1 MRLIGIAL
9 LAAMQATCVFAQEDA
24 GAAQRNWEG
33 AYVGGSIQYGHVEA
47 LAIGDW
53 AAWIETYYSGT
64 KGPVLGNPDG
74 TTASVRAG
82 YDAQFG
88 ALVLGAGL
96 EYFIGTYEG
105 PFVDQP
111 DSSGEMRDLLT
122 VFGRVGIDAGPVMP
136 YALAGLTLGE
146 GEYTGKFTNPTVTH
160 HKQDD
165 LSGYSLGLGAE
176 IRLHENWT
184 AHIEYVHTDFG
195 KQAEFEDNMVIDLDQ
210 IKIGLNYRF

>member
-1 MRLIGIAL
+1 VRVFVFAAL
-9 LAAMQATCVFAQEDA
+9 AVMQASCVFAEDGA
-24 GAAQRNWEG
+24 GLAPRNWEG

-47 LAIGDW
+47 LAIDGWADW
-53 AAWIETYYSGT
+53 IDSFY
-64 KGPVLGNPDG
+64 KGAKGHVLGNPDG
-74 TTASVRAG
+74 VTASVRAG

-96 EYFIGTYEG
+96 EYFIGSYEG

-111 DSSGEMRDLLT
+111 DSSGVMRNLLT
-122 VFGRVGIDAGPVMP
+122 VFGRVGIDAGPIMP

-146 GEYTGKFTNPTVTH
+146 GEYNGKFTNPMVTH
-160 HKQDD
+160 HLQDD

-184 AHIEYVHTDFG
+184 AHVEYVHTDFG
-195 KQAEFEDNMVIDLDQ
+195 KRAAFEDNMVIDLDQ
-210 IKIGLNYRF
+210 IKLGLNYRF